1 MSRKCVK
8 AAIMSL
14 AAAVLFCIPVFAGTA
29 EVTVT
34 RKTLEESEI
43 GSGYMIL
50 KLDEAG
56 VNKMFDYP
64 DGKLVPGESA
74 EGQLKFALSY
84 DIAPVNVKLDI
95 ANMAADSEV
104 FNALKL
110 RIVRGG
116 NTLYDG
122 LLKEAAG
129 VDLGT
134 FFNDSKGTAYEALD
148 FTLTFDKGKDVNA
161 LQGKKFSF
169 SMELTAD
176 MADYIAVKKKAD
188 GSVEIY
194 QSLYNDL
201 YYYPASGVPALESQ
215 HNSKGTAREYY
226 PDYPVTPGTDGL
238 LAADTFYTD
247 YADGLNVYA
256 GPDGT
261 FGTADDR
268 KDLTNGS
275 NIERGTNGFGG
286 GKAAD
291 YQNDIRYFSG
301 EDKIPGTQDD
311 QRIYKD
317 RNGKYGTELEYYINP
332 KNSRINRRPGP
343 NKIYGDFDDES
354 WQYGADKK
362 HGTLDDTFVGRHND
376 PNGPQQTSNY
386 EGAVVG
392 EGGVASSPVAF
403 AKAVEGD
410 WVKNGN
416 IWTFFHKGEQIRGKW
431 AYIYSKTL
439 DQSDWYF
446 FDAAGNMQTGW
457 QKTGTGKW
465 YRLHSAK
472 DAREGAMEKGLYFEP
487 EDGKYYYLDSVTGV
501 MQTGW
506 VKINDKY
513 YYFSETASGNSW
525 FWNSALGR
533 WAYNALNGR
542 PVGSMYVDEVTPDGW
557 RVDKTG
563 ARTEKV
569 SQ

>member
-8 AAIMSL
+8 AAIMSF

-43 GSGYMIL
+43 EAGYMVL
-50 KLDEAG
+50 KLDEAR

-84 DIAPVNVKLDI
+84 DITPVNVKLDI
-95 ANMAADSEV
+95 ANTAADSEV

-122 LLKEAAG
+122 LLKEATG

-148 FTLTFDKGKDVNA
+148 FTLTFDKGKDVNT

-194 QSLYNDL
+194 QSLYNDQ

-215 HNSKGTAREYY
+215 HNSKGTAPGYY
-226 PDYPVTPGTDGL
+226 PDYPVFPGKDGV

-311 QRIYKD
+311 QRIFKD
-317 RNGKYGTELEYYINP
+317 RDGMYGTALEYYINP
-332 KNSRINRRPGP
+332 KNARVNERPGN
-343 NKIYGDFDDES
+343 NKSYGDEDDES
-354 WQYGADKK
+354 WLYGADLK
-362 HGTLDDTFVGRHND
+362 HGTVDDQLLGY
-376 PNGPQQTSNY
+376 PNK
-386 EGAVVG
+386 EKGAQSSWSYDSGVTG
-392 EGGVASSPVAF
+392 TGGVASSPVAF